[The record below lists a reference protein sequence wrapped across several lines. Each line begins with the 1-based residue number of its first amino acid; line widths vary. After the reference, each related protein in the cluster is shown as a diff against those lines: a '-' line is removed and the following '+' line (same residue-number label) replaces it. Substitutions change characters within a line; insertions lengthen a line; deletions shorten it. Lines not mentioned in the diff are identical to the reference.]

1 LQKSVQKTKIH
12 IDARGEMKRIELD
25 CDWVSLASK
34 VKAMRK
40 IGQWESRSNEFPFY
54 TLGKSAYLDG
64 NSKIYYQQSEYL
76 NALLF
81 RSFYPLYKEV
91 TKKLSAFFGEW
102 VVFNPKLAL
111 PGFHIFP
118 ADKKLLSVAGNW
130 HLDSPHETLGVGEKD
145 AYAFTLALELPTGGG
160 GMDVKIGGDSDE
172 YVEYKVGELLLHDG
186 MTPHR
191 ISPYRKYIEGEHRI
205 TMQGHIVRNGREL
218 ITFW

>member
-1 LQKSVQKTKIH
+1 MNSKQGMQRIALN
-12 IDARGEMKRIELD
+12 IDCERVAKN
-25 CDWVSLASK
+25 
-34 VKAMRK
+34 VKGLRK

-54 TLGKSAYLDG
+54 TLGKAAYLDG
-64 NSKIYYQQSEYL
+64 NSKTYYQGAEYL
-76 NALLF
+76 NVLLF
-81 RSFYPLYKEV
+81 RSFYELYKEV
-91 TKKLSAFFGEW
+91 TGELSAFFGEW
-102 VVFNPKLAL
+102 IVFNPKLAL

-145 AYAFTLALELPTGGG
+145 AYAFTIAIELPTGGG

-205 TMQGHIVRNGREL
+205 TMQGHIVRDGREL